1 MRYTA
6 EIKDNHITS
15 EIKLADGVYDVEIKK
30 RGASKT
36 YEQVKKLWAT
46 IDDISRAEYGDVS
59 QSTNIYL
66 QILNMAGVRTDKVL
80 IPEEAVKDLKKKTKA
95 LAVISRETINHK
107 PYAVVNVCFAGIS
120 EMTKGEVANVIESAI
135 RWATELGIESE
146 LRNESYR

>member
-6 EIKDNHITS
+6 EIRDNRIIN
-15 EIKLADGVYDVEIKK
+15 ELNLADGIYDVEIRKK
-30 RGASKT
+30 GASKT

-95 LAVISRETINHK
+95 LSVVSKETINHK

-120 EMTKGEVANVIESAI
+120 DMNKGEVSNVIEAAI
-135 RWATELGIESE
+135 RWASELGIETE
-146 LRNESYR
+146 LNNESYR